1 MTFLGP
7 IEKLKCWSHANPNF
21 RRFEWGAERRETDGD
36 ATEAA
41 ANIESRYVFHPFK
54 SDGGLE

>member
-7 IEKLKCWSHANPNF
+7 LERLKMWLTGGSRKFHTTG
-21 RRFEWGAERRETDGD
+21 GAERRETDGD
-36 ATEAA
+36 VVEAA
-41 ANIESRYVFHPFK
+41 SNSESRYVFHPFK